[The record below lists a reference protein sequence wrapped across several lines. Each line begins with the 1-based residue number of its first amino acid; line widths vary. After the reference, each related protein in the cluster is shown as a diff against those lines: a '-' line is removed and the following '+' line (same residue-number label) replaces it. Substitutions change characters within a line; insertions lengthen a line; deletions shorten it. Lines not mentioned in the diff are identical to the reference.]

1 MVWAIMQNP
10 KNVYWSIIGIL
21 IFTGISLLYSC
32 QHLQAQLVPWVENP
46 WYWSYGGNPLLLL
59 GGSDDDNLFQWPEEK
74 LIPQLD
80 RIQSAG
86 GNVIRNTMSDR
97 KDAGFEVY
105 PFHQLESGKYDLN
118 QWNDIYWERFERL
131 LEETHARRIMIQ
143 IEIWD
148 RFDYTDHRANDPR
161 RWQDHPYAPLNNI
174 NYSEEE
180 STLAARYPRHPG
192 ANDQPFFHT
201 TPGQRNIACVLKF
214 QEAFV
219 HKILDYT
226 LDYDHILY
234 CMDNETQAEPEW
246 GLYWA
251 RLIKMRASAEGKR
264 IMTTE
269 MWDDWNLT
277 ADRHKQ
283 TLDHP
288 EIYDFA
294 DVSQN
299 NHNKNENHWN
309 NFIHVREYVSKGKIR
324 PLNTTKTYGANG
336 NTFGHSDQD
345 GIERFWRHLLAG
357 AASIR
362 FHRPD
367 SGLGINDK
375 AVACI
380 KAARLLESIVPLWS
394 VNPAME
400 LLGDREENEAFCA
413 AGSRENGPW
422 ILYFPKGGTV
432 TLLSPN
438 VKAQASIQW
447 IDIDQAVM
455 MNADGIELKS
465 TTSISALSAK
475 NWVAV
480 ILKSNP

>member
-1 MVWAIMQNP
+1 MLLPRKI
-10 KNVYWSIIGIL
+10 YWSRLGIAFL
-21 IFTGISLLYSC
+21 TGMSLVLPC
-32 QHLQAQLVPWVENP
+32 QRLVAQLVPWAENP
-46 WYWSYGGNPLLLL
+46 WYWSYAGKPVLLL
-59 GGSDDDNLFQWPEEK
+59 GGSDDDNLFQWPAEK

-80 RIQSAG
+80 RIQMAG

-105 PFHQLESGKYDLN
+105 PFLQLESGKYDLSK
-118 QWNDIYWERFERL
+118 WNGIYWERFERL
-131 LEETHARRIMIQ
+131 LKETQARQIFIQ

-148 RFDYTDHRANDPR
+148 RFDYTDNRANDPR
-161 RWQDHPYAPLNNI
+161 RWQDHPYAPENNI
-174 NYSEEE
+174 NYSGEE
-180 STLAARYPRHPG
+180 STLAAVYPRHPG
-192 ANDQPFFHT
+192 ANDQPFFYT
-201 TPGQRNIACVLKF
+201 TPGQRNISCVLKF

-219 HKILDYT
+219 HKLLDYT

-234 CMDNETQAEPEW
+234 CMDNETLAEPEW

-251 RLIKMRASAEGKR
+251 RLIKMRASAEGKS

-277 ADRHKQ
+277 AERHKQ

-288 EIYDFA
+288 DIYDFA

-299 NHNKNENHWN
+299 NHNKSDKHWS
-309 NFIHVREYVSKGKIR
+309 NFIHVRDYVSKCKIR
-324 PLNTTKTYGANG
+324 PLNTTKTYGADR

-380 KAARLLESIVPLWS
+380 RAARILESIVPLWTMH
-394 VNPAME
+394 PALE
-400 LLGDREENEAFCA
+400 LLGGREENEAFCA
-413 AGSRENGPW
+413 AGSAENGPW

-432 TLLSPN
+432 NLLSPN
-438 VKAQASIQW
+438 MDARASIQW
-447 IDIDQAVM
+447 IDIDRAVM
-455 MNADGIELKS
+455 ESASRIELRN
-465 TTSISALSAK
+465 TTSISAPSAK
-475 NWVAV
+475 NWAAV